1 MKKSRLIALVLVVVA
16 VIAAVICTVYI
27 KYDKSYH
34 SAKVDLYFLN
44 AEATGIVATPQ
55 KIRYRSE
62 SELIQNTLEKL
73 RRGPASSSKLGK
85 IMPKD
90 TAVSSIEIMGNDY
103 LTVEFDEK
111 FLSED
116 PSRNVLNTYAV
127 VKTLSSTA
135 CVSNV
140 KVLVNGENIKD
151 RDGKNLGFIS
161 ASDINL
167 ETEEYQ
173 SELLEV
179 GLYFADSSKKQLVRE
194 MRTIKI
200 TDQQPIAQYI
210 INELIKGTQSK
221 GMNSVLSENTVLVSV
236 DIEDN
241 ICYLNF
247 KSGFLSDNAG
257 DETHEKLVIYSIVN
271 SLTELQT
278 IGRVQF
284 YMDGKR
290 IEKFGNMNIK
300 DYISRDTTII
310 NEEEEK

>member
-1 MKKSRLIALVLVVVA
+1 MNKSRLIAFVIVVTA
-16 VIAAVICTVYI
+16 VFAAAVFFIYM
-27 KYDKSYH
+27 KNDKSYQ

-44 AEATGIVATPQ
+44 EDATGIVATSQ

-73 RRGPASSSKLGK
+73 RRGPSSSKLGR

-90 TAVSSIEIMGNDY
+90 TAISSIEIMGNDY
-103 LTVEFDEK
+103 ITIEFDEK

-116 PSRNVLNTYAV
+116 ASRNVLNTYAV

-135 CVSNV
+135 CASNV
-140 KVLVNGENIKD
+140 RVLVNGESIKD
-151 RDGKNLGFIS
+151 RDGRNLGFIS

-173 SELLEV
+173 SELLDV
-179 GLYFADSSKKQLVRE
+179 ALYFADSSKKKLVRE

-210 INELIKGTQSK
+210 INELIKGTRSK

-247 KSGFLSDNAG
+247 KSGFLTEYSG
-257 DETHEKLVIYSIVN
+257 DETSERLVIYSIVN

-310 NEEEEK
+310 NEEEEAK